1 MTHSRTAS
9 RPPERMLLSP
19 EGEYLRDVT
28 HPLPG
33 SWVSREYLLARHED
47 EESGETEFI
56 VYRMIPIPDGFI
68 YP

>member
-1 MTHSRTAS
+1 
-9 RPPERMLLSP
+9 MLLSP